1 MFDGV
6 GLDSLLIVAALVAI
20 VAFFYSN
27 LGLGGGQLYVPIMFL
42 FFEGFG
48 FHMKQIVPLSLV
60 FAFVTMISSA
70 YTHNKKHLVHFRVG
84 IQLAAAGLIG
94 VALGVL
100 FTSSLPDQVV
110 RAGFAALLVIA
121 ATKMLFDLYTARKD
135 YTSCPS
141 EFSLRCRLTG
151 AGVSIITGFLIGSF
165 GIGGGVVSVP
175 LIIYVFK
182 FEPRMAIGTSA
193 FLGAILTPAA
203 LFAYWINLGPNNQIH
218 WPIALVLAPVVLV
231 LAILGSTWGLQSL
244 KTKAV
249 KTIFVCGV
257 FLAAAEMIYS
267 LLV

>member
-1 MFDGV
+1 LFDGV

-42 FFEGFG
+42 FFESFG

-60 FAFVTMISSA
+60 FAFVTMVSST
-70 YTHNKKHLVHFRVG
+70 YTHNKKHLVHFKIG
-84 IQLAAAGLIG
+84 IQLAGAGLIG

-110 RAGFAALLVIA
+110 RAGFAALLVVA
-121 ATKMLFDLYTARKD
+121 ATKMLYDVYTARKD

-151 AGVSIITGFLIGSF
+151 AGVSILTGFLIGSF

-182 FEPRMAIGTSA
+182 FPPRMAIGTSA

-203 LFAYWINLGPNNQIH
+203 LFAYWINLGTSDQIH

-231 LAILGSTWGLQSL
+231 FAILGSTWGLQSL